1 MCMRVRCAR
10 CEKATYKGC
19 GKHVEQVLR
28 GVDESERCQCLA
40 AAPPAEPPSLPEASL
55 IAS

>member
-1 MCMRVRCAR
+1 MRVRCAR